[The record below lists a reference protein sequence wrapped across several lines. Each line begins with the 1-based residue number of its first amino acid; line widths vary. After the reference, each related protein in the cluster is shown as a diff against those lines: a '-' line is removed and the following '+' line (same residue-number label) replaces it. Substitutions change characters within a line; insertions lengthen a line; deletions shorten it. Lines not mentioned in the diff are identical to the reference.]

1 MDVRE
6 YVCMHY
12 ERMCVDD
19 TANDMTDVNG
29 IMSKFFVYHFFVSEK
44 SDHGKGQDS
53 CDEMDS
59 STHTPHTIAS
69 THTHRG

>member
-1 MDVRE
+1 MRE

-44 SDHGKGQDS
+44 K
-53 CDEMDS
+53 
-59 STHTPHTIAS
+59 
-69 THTHRG
+69 